1 MVRATNGGGEA
12 RSLADIVI
20 LEKSAPPE
28 PVVHIA
34 PPPIQVFAYFVLLFD
49 FS

>member
-20 LEKSAPPE
+20 LEKAVPPE

-34 PPPIQVFAYFVLLFD
+34 PPPIQVLAYLINVI
-49 FS
+49 